1 MINSLKEKETELE
14 TIHKLSYEDEII
26 NLSNEE
32 LEEYREIFQDVLAL
46 RGDFRLF
53 YTPDKEL
60 SDAIYDIAEPLDALF
75 KALKRIVVVQKNEQ
89 ENNKNWLQKSELSC
103 I

>member
-1 MINSLKEKETELE
+1 M
-14 TIHKLSYEDEII
+14 DEII

-32 LEEYREIFQDVLAL
+32 LEEYREIFQDVLTL

-60 SDAIYDIAEPLDALF
+60 SDAIYDI
-75 KALKRIVVVQKNEQ
+75 K
-89 ENNKNWLQKSELSC
+89 
-103 I
+103 